1 MNNLHDRRPTE
12 VRIALRIPRTFH
24 QEPVI
29 SQLASRHNLE
39 VNILA
44 AILGKNAE
52 GDGWFDLQLRG
63 DSQQIDS
70 ALIYLSDLNI
80 EVWNGSKTEETDGW

>member
-12 VRIALRIPRTFH
+12 IRITLRIPRSFH
-24 QEPVI
+24 QEPII

-44 AILGKNAE
+44 AILGKSAE
-52 GDGWFDLQLRG
+52 GDGSFDLQLRG
-63 DSQQIDS
+63 NSQQIDS

-80 EVWNGSKTEETDGW
+80 EVWNADRTKEIDGW